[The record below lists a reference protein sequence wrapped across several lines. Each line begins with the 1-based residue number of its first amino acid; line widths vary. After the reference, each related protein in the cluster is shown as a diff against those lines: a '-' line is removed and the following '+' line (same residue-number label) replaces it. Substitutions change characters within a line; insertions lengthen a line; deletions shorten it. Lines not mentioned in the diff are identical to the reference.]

1 LASNRSSRK
10 TSSRAKG
17 DHFEDEVFALVRR
30 VVSDGESFL
39 NPTTCQ
45 FFQKKGYYSKDR
57 DDEIIVD
64 ISVESWLFG
73 AQAWSMLFVV
83 ECKNYGHPVPVDD
96 VEEFFA
102 KLDQIA
108 GKNVKGALFTTKGY
122 QSGAIVFARS
132 KGIGLARILPS
143 KQVDWV
149 LHRAPSAVNF
159 AERNEFRR
167 AEIER
172 ALVLPE
178 YRGQSEYFFG
188 AAGGGLTTSPTEF
201 VNHVVPKELRTDPPR
216 GNATQKT
223 VSFRESDVPFVG
235 QEEIERRAETLAS
248 AVSNDS
254 SVEFNVRTACDHFKA
269 NYKVD
274 FFFDEDLG
282 VDAGGRPILGKIGVD
297 PRAVHATSALAPDSP
312 RWRFTVAH
320 ELAHLVLHRHLD
332 IGSVLGGH
340 FETED
345 GQGVEIIERNPGV
358 LGRLEW
364 QANTFASCMLMNR
377 DRIAE
382 MVLEHIRSQGVNNI
396 GHGAIFLDDQPCNAI
411 PFRQF
416 IARLTLAFNVSREAA
431 TYRLAQ
437 LRLLN
442 DKRRWPRLA
451 FGGKRPVFTIE

>member
-1 LASNRSSRK
+1 MASKRSRNI
-10 TSSRAKG
+10 SSRAKG
-17 DHFEDEVFALVRR
+17 DYFEEQVFALVRR
-30 VVSDGESFL
+30 AVSDGESFL

-45 FFQKKGYYSKDR
+45 FFQKKGYYSRDR
-57 DDEIIVD
+57 GAEIIVD

-73 AQAWSMLFVV
+73 AQEWSVLFVV
-83 ECKNYGHPVPVDD
+83 ECKNYGHAVPVDD
-96 VEEFFA
+96 VEEFVA

-108 GKNVKGALFTTKGY
+108 GKNVKGALFTTRGY
-122 QSGAIVFARS
+122 QKGAVAFARS

-149 LHRAPSAVNF
+149 LHRAPSAVSF
-159 AERNEFRR
+159 EQRNEFRR
-167 AEIER
+167 SEIER
-172 ALVLPE
+172 ALVLPD

-188 AAGGGLTTSPTEF
+188 ATGAALTTSPTDF
-201 VNHVVPKELRTDPPR
+201 VNQLVPKELRTAPPR
-216 GNATQKT
+216 GHARQNAA
-223 VSFRESDVPFVG
+223 SFSESDVPFVG

-254 SVEFNVRTACDHFKA
+254 SVEFNVRAACDHFSA

-282 VDAGGRPILGKIGVD
+282 VDAGGRPILGKIGVG
-297 PRAVHATSALAPDSP
+297 PRAVHVTSALPPDSP

-332 IGSVLGGH
+332 IGSILGGH

-345 GQGVEIIERNPGV
+345 GQGVEVIERNPGI

-377 DRIAE
+377 DRVAD

-396 GHGAIFLDDQPCNAI
+396 GHGAIFLDEQPCNAI

-416 IARLTLAFNVSREAA
+416 IARLTVAFNVSREAA

-442 DKRRWPRLA
+442 DKRRRPTLA
-451 FGGKRPVFTIE
+451 FGGKRPVFAIE